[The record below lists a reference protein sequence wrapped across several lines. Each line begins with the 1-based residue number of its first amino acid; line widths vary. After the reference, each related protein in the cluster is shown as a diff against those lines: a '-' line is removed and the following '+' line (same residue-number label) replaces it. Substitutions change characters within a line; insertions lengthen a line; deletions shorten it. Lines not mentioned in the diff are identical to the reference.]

1 MDVNWDFIQYCDE
14 INHPVSQSKKY
25 VFECNQCHLLVDHGY
40 GNNVDHKILCA
51 VCSKKHTHVIK

>member
-40 GNNVDHKILCA
+40 RNNVDHKFLCA
-51 VCSKKHTHVIK
+51 VCFKKHAHT